1 MSESNAENVAQQV
14 VETIVNATNSSA
26 NETEKFKATPEGL
39 FVAYSSLL
47 VMALLPIILGSF
59 KSVKHQKKQQV
70 GILFYFAKNFYIK
83 SLIQTERSLVKK
95 LKRCR
100 QKKLCCFQ

>member
-1 MSESNAENVAQQV
+1 MSESNAESVAQQV
-14 VETIVNATNSSA
+14 VETIVNATNTSA

-39 FVAYSSLL
+39 FLAYSSLL

-70 GILFYFAKNFYIK
+70 RP
-83 SLIQTERSLVKK
+83 LIYSISQTI
-95 LKRCR
+95 
-100 QKKLCCFQ
+100 FIIF